1 MELLSKYNNGNYTVE
16 IYDDGTKIRETEE
29 ESFDAS
35 FPENIDLKITN
46 YCENNCNFCYES
58 SSIEGKHADLD
69 VEFFK
74 TLKPYTE
81 LAIGGGNPLSHP
93 QLFEFLTMLKE
104 YNIIANIT
112 VRQNDFMSNLGLLK
126 EYSDN
131 KLLYGIGVSL
141 VDANEEFI
149 REIQK
154 FPNAVIHTITGILTK
169 EQLLKLVYKNLKVL
183 VLGYKTCGRGISY
196 QNNFEDDVS
205 KNINFIKTN
214 IIKIVHL
221 FNVVSFDNLALEQLN
236 LQEQIDTKTWE
247 ECYMGDDGQYTM
259 YIDLVNKTFS
269 KNSITKDRFEL
280 KDDITDMFNIV
291 KNL

>member
-1 MELLSKYNNGNYTVE
+1 MQLLSKYNNGNYTVE

-29 ESFDAS
+29 ETFNAS

-58 SSIEGKHADLD
+58 SSKEGKHADLD
-69 VEFFK
+69 VEFIK

-93 QLFEFLTMLKE
+93 QLLEFLTMLKE
-104 YNIIANIT
+104 YKIIANIT
-112 VRQNDFMSNLGLLK
+112 VRQNDFMNNLELLK

-141 VDANEEFI
+141 IEPNEEFI
-149 REIQK
+149 KEIQK
-154 FPNAVIHTITGILTK
+154 FPNAVIHTIAGILTK
-169 EQLLKLVYKNLKVL
+169 DQLLKLIYKNLKVL
-183 VLGYKTCGRGISY
+183 ILGYKTCGRGISY
-196 QNNFEDDVS
+196 QSNFENDVL
-205 KNINFIKTN
+205 KNIIFLKSN
-214 IIKIVHL
+214 IIKIIHL

-236 LQEQIDTKTWE
+236 LQEQIDPKTWE

-269 KNSITKDRFEL
+269 KNSITKDRFDL
-280 KDDITDMFNIV
+280 KDDILDMFNIV